1 MSIREFFSKYSF
13 WAVFAASCAG
23 CILLLLVL
31 AIVFLVFVPPVKT
44 PDWFFFLYE
53 WPLPILFGLFLV
65 SAKLHGEQ
73 LNKGIEEAY
82 QNTQNKKE
90 LESINKRMELLE
102 KEKQLNKERLRIHE
116 EMVEIRKLERDRIN
130 Q

>member
-31 AIVFLVFVPPVKT
+31 AIVFLVLVPPVKT
-44 PDWFFFLYE
+44 PDWFFFLYK

-73 LNKGIEEAY
+73 VNKGIEEAY

>member
-53 WPLPILFGLFLV
+53 WPMPILFGVFLAAV
-65 SAKLHGEQ
+65 KLYGAEVNQ
-73 LNKGIEEAY
+73 GIEEAY
-82 QNTQNKKE
+82 QNTQKKKE
-90 LESINKRMELLE
+90 LERINKRMELLE
-102 KEKQLNKERLRIHE
+102 KEKQLNQERLKIYT
-116 EMVEIRKLERDRIN
+116 EMAEIRELQRQRMF

>member
-73 LNKGIEEAY
+73 VNKGIEEAY
-82 QNTQNKKE
+82 QNTHNKKE
-90 LESINKRMELLE
+90 LKSINKRMELLE

>member
-1 MSIREFFSKYSF
+1 MSIKEFFSKYSF

-31 AIVFLVFVPPVKT
+31 AIVFLAFVPPVKT

-73 LNKGIEEAY
+73 VNKGIEEAY